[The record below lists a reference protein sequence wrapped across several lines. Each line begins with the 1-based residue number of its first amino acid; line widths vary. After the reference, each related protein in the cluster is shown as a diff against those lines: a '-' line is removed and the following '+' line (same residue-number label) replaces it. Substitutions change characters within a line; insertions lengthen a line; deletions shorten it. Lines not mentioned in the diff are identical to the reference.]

1 MKRVLAMFSL
11 VALAAGVAT
20 AQQPQKEKILSLEA
34 KKESQAPPA
43 PPKAMLEDPSAL
55 KEKAP
60 ATFKARF
67 ETTKGDFVVEAHREW
82 SPNGVDRFYNLVK
95 NGYYDGVKFFRVVPN
110 FVVQFGIHGDPK
122 YASKWLQSNIPDDP
136 VKQGN
141 KKGFLTYA
149 KSTAPNSRSV
159 QLFINLKDN
168 GSLLDGQGFSAF
180 GEVIEGMNVV
190 ESLHSGYGDGPPSGR
205 GPNQGDIARHGNAF
219 LEQNF
224 PLLDGINRAYIVK

>member
-1 MKRVLAMFSL
+1 MKRVVTLLSMA
-11 VALAAGVAT
+11 VLAAGLAS
-20 AQQPQKEKILSLEA
+20 AQQQKEKVLSLEA

-60 ATFKARF
+60 ATFKVRF

-122 YASKWLQSNIPDDP
+122 YAMKWLQSNIPDDP

-149 KSTAPNSRSV
+149 KSSAPNSRSV

-168 GSLLDGQGFSAF
+168 GSMLDGQGFSAF
-180 GEVIEGMNVV
+180 GEVIEGMGVV
-190 ESLHSGYGDGPPSGR
+190 ELLHAGYGEKTTSL
-205 GPNQGDIARHGNAF
+205 QGQIAQHGNAF

-224 PLLDGINRAYIVK
+224 PLLDGINRAYLLK